1 MCPVADTATRIH
13 SFTMA
18 VGLQSDMDQ
27 RMARILV
34 VSQDSAECTTLV
46 EWLSAAGHSATAV
59 SDFPHAKRQ
68 LDARPPDI
76 LIANVRLG
84 EYNGL
89 HLAIRAKF
97 APSPTPVIVV
107 GPADAVL
114 QAEAERQHAG
124 YLTMPLGHEDIL
136 EGVDALLARHRA
148 ARRTIRKRINNVG
161 AYVDGNEAM
170 LIEVSYDGLR
180 FEVAG
185 DGAEAVPSIF
195 TLRVP
200 TFNLACRMQRV
211 WVQAPPI
218 AREAWSCGAALATD
232 DASVAVAWRAFVDAV
247 PGWTIAPAAN

>member
-1 MCPVADTATRIH
+1 MWRAADVAKNPQLLM
-13 SFTMA
+13 MA
-18 VGLQSDMDQ
+18 VGLQPDMDQ

-34 VSQDSAECTTLV
+34 VSQDSAECSTLV
-46 EWLSAAGHSATAV
+46 EWLSAAGHTASAV

-68 LDARPPDI
+68 LDAFPPDV
-76 LIANVRLG
+76 LIANVKLG
-84 EYNGL
+84 QYNGL

-97 APSPTPVIVV
+97 APSPTPVLVV

-124 YLTMPLGHEDIL
+124 YLTVPVGHVEVLD
-136 EGVDALLARHRA
+136 GVDALLARHRA
-148 ARRTIRKRINNVG
+148 ARRTIRKRISNVG

-180 FEVAG
+180 FEVP
-185 DGAEAVPSIF
+185 GANADAVPSIF

-211 WVQAPPI
+211 WVQPPPETC
-218 AREAWSCGAALATD
+218 EAWSCGAALATD

-247 PGWTIAPAAN
+247 PGWTITAAAN

>member
-1 MCPVADTATRIH
+1 
-13 SFTMA
+13 
-18 VGLQSDMDQ
+18 
-27 RMARILV
+27 MARILV

-46 EWLSAAGHSATAV
+46 EWLSAAGHSASVV
-59 SDFPHAKRQ
+59 SDFPHAKKQ
-68 LDARPPDI
+68 LDARPPDV
-76 LIANVRLG
+76 LIANVKLG

-107 GPADAVL
+107 GPPDAVL
-114 QAEAERQHAG
+114 RAEAERQHAG
-124 YLTMPLGHEDIL
+124 YLTIPVGHVEVLD
-136 EGVDALLARHRA
+136 GVDALLARHRA
-148 ARRTIRKRINNVG
+148 ARRTIRKRISSVG

-180 FEVAG
+180 FEVPG
-185 DGAEAVPSIF
+185 GASPDAVPSIF

-211 WVQAPPI
+211 WVQPPPT
-218 AREAWSCGAALATD
+218 ACEAWSCGAALATD